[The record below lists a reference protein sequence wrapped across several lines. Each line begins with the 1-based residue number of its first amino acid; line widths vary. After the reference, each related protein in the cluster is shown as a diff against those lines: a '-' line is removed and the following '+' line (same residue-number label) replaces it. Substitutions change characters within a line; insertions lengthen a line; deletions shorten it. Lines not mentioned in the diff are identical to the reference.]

1 MGRPS
6 ILFMVF
12 FVTTAF
18 TQPPAEEYL
27 LLGGPEG
34 YVREFGESC
43 PVRLQLPL
51 DALFKKNLRGH
62 MVTDKAAG
70 ATCNGAYIAKL
81 TLKRD
86 RGRWVDRT
94 KRVFGTQGQHI
105 LVEPQIFVGPGVEDL
120 LELKLDLLHG
130 GTQIATTSQKVDA
143 TELRR
148 WSTVRK
154 AHPLDSVSSTTRDPT
169 LVDPVQ
175 PMGLSFDPVKLPEGE
190 DKFFLRI
197 TMSLSRFSG

>member
-1 MGRPS
+1 
-6 ILFMVF
+6 MVF
-12 FVTTAF
+12 LVTTAL
-18 TQPPAEEYL
+18 TQSPAEEYRL
-27 LLGGPEG
+27 LDGPAG
-34 YVREFGESC
+34 YVREFGEAC

-51 DALFKKNLRGH
+51 APLFKKNLRGH

-81 TLKRD
+81 TLERD

-94 KRVFGTQGQHI
+94 KRVFGTQGQYI
-105 LVEPQIFVGPGVEDL
+105 LIEPQIFVGPGVENL
-120 LELKLDLLHG
+120 LELRLDLLHDS
-130 GTQIATTSQKVDA
+130 TQIATTSQKVDA

-154 AHPLDSVSSTTRDPT
+154 AHPLDPASSTTRDPT

-175 PMGLSFDPVKLPEGE
+175 PMGLSFDPGKLPEGE